1 MQAILLLSIVILI
14 YFVLRYLINVIID
27 ARARLKEESGEG
39 DEPESQAMVRCAH
52 CGIHLPQSE
61 AYYDGQHTYCS
72 EGHMQKGPKDLEFT
86 SKNANP
92 TVPPPP
98 H

>member
-39 DEPESQAMVRCAH
+39 VEPESQAMVRCAH

-72 EGHMQKGPKDLEFT
+72 EGHLKLGPKIPQDTEKHET
-86 SKNANP
+86 KS
-92 TVPPPP
+92 TEDR
-98 H
+98 